1 MNLNIVCLSLN
12 FFYGFLA
19 LLKTQPESQMIK
31 LCRRVKSMAKQVQKV
46 EVFFF
51 QIQILTIYRII
62 HVLLCLHACILVKY
76 SKQDR

>member
-1 MNLNIVCLSLN
+1 
-12 FFYGFLA
+12 
-19 LLKTQPESQMIK
+19 MIK
-31 LCRRVKSMAKQVQKV
+31 LCLRVKSMAKQVQKV